1 MRSIIINMTWKS
13 CTKMFVNTRRFKI
26 RNSKIKIF
34 IFLVFF
40 NSVINS
46 WTSVELSKPWYH
58 QTLSFPGKT
67 ESLSLVFVP
76 SVLAPLLKLHLVHKK
91 FVIVNNVIKNGTIFF
106 IYFTVIILS
115 LCKILHN
122 KNQWKTAH
130 YSSFLTFMILYYFSL
145 SLLNCLNIWF
155 VPVAVKPEAAPIIM
169 ASTKFVAGIIVIS
182 NCLEDLNHQYQLS
195 NCPWPLDIF
204 GTISCSLASCNS
216 GLSPHTDFA

>member
-1 MRSIIINMTWKS
+1 MTWKS

-91 FVIVNNVIKNGTIFF
+91 FVIVNNVIKNGTIFSF
-106 IYFTVIILS
+106 ISPLLFYHYAKYCTIKINEKQPTIHHFWLSWSYIIFP
-115 LCKILHN
+115 
-122 KNQWKTAH
+122 
-130 YSSFLTFMILYYFSL
+130 YLY
-145 SLLNCLNIWF
+145 
-155 VPVAVKPEAAPIIM
+155 
-169 ASTKFVAGIIVIS
+169 
-182 NCLEDLNHQYQLS
+182 
-195 NCPWPLDIF
+195 
-204 GTISCSLASCNS
+204 
-216 GLSPHTDFA
+216 

>member
-106 IYFTVIILS
+106 IYFTIIILS

-155 VPVAVKPEAAPIIM
+155 VPVAVKPWSCSNYNGLYEICSGDNRYIKLSWGFESPIS
-169 ASTKFVAGIIVIS
+169 A
-182 NCLEDLNHQYQLS
+182 EQLS
-195 NCPWPLDIF
+195 LTTWYIWNHILFTCF
-204 GTISCSLASCNS
+204 M
-216 GLSPHTDFA
+216 